1 MKKTL
6 IFILSIFLLAACS
19 DKAEEATTDKSSSEP
34 IPENSE
40 SETEDILDDSVV
52 EEVEEKNNIDT
63 SVFEYAT
70 NVEVTDGREFTQHI
84 TVAIDLAPDADPGMG
99 TLNVLKQA
107 YDFLQQ
113 EDIAGAET
121 VTIYVRVNDIKVSQF
136 KIYTSKFVPN
146 DQEPMAK
153 VVLKAADIEFLR
165 PEVQEFGKVMEL
177 W

>member
-19 DKAEEATTDKSSSEP
+19 DKAEEATTDK
-34 IPENSE
+34 
-40 SETEDILDDSVV
+40 EDILDDSVV

-70 NVEVTDGREFTQHI
+70 NVEVTDGREITQHI

-165 PEVQEFGKVMEL
+165 TEVQEFGKVMEL